1 MPPDSIGSWTL
12 ATVAMWC
19 DQCPDACHELMAK
32 KLNYDLFYE
41 DGISVINGLKEGG
54 HPHLKH
60 IPRSHDKVITPE
72 VAKNIMEA
80 VNHLRNDNL
89 SFHVPGESLKMIP
102 GIIMTGS
109 AASDNTAVA
118 TRLDSLERSQERL
131 VDFLREEVA
140 KIKNEIQVR
149 QAAPAPAPAQVQPP
163 ALQVNGAPAP
173 TSFRQLGATPKTYT
187 QRGPSRKRAKSE
199 ADAGAAAAGAAGGVV
214 AAAGG
219 GAAAPGGG
227 AAAGGGGAAAGGGG
241 GWNEVVKRKGKQKP
255 KGIQGNNRTA
265 AAVSAAAAA
274 VRPVDFYIGGTDPR
288 STPELIKDIL
298 IKVARSMPAGMELGC
313 ELEIEKVTLLT
324 KPGEGNTRF
333 YSKSWQVTVP
343 EKFRE
348 HMMRAESIPAGWH
361 TRRFYPPRQ
370 KRAPLNPLQAQVDI
384 VQQAQAQAGAVQPQ
398 PQAQPQLGDKDYV
411 PPGLPG
417 VTSRSL

>member
-32 KLNYDLFYE
+32 KLNYDQFYE

-72 VAKNIMEA
+72 VAKNIMDA
-80 VNHLRNDNL
+80 INHLRNDNL
-89 SFHVPGESLKMIP
+89 SFHVPGESLKMLP

-131 VDFLREEVA
+131 VDFLREELA
-140 KIKNEIQVR
+140 KIKNEIQVK
-149 QAAPAPAPAQVQPP
+149 QQVAPAPVPAQVQPP

-173 TSFRQLGATPKTYT
+173 TSFSQLGARPKTYN

-199 ADAGAAAAGAAGGVV
+199 ADVGAAGDAAGGVV

-219 GAAAPGGG
+219 GGAAAAGGG
-227 AAAGGGGAAAGGGG
+227 AAAAGGGGWA
-241 GWNEVVKRKGKQKP
+241 EVVKKKGGKQKP
-255 KGIQGNNRTA
+255 KTIQGNNRTA

-274 VRPVDFYIGGTDPR
+274 VRPVHFYIGGTDPK

-313 ELEIEKVTLLT
+313 DLEIEKVTLLT

-333 YSKSWQVTVP
+333 YSKSWQVTVQ

-384 VQQAQAQAGAVQPQ
+384 VQQAQAQAGAVPPQ

-417 VTSRSL
+417 ATSRSL

>member
-1 MPPDSIGSWTL
+1 MPPESIGSWTL
-12 ATVAMWC
+12 ATVAMWS
-19 DQCPDACHELMAK
+19 DKCPDACHELMSRHFDY
-32 KLNYDLFYE
+32 LEFYE
-41 DGISVINGLKEGG
+41 DGISVINGFHKGG
-54 HPHLKH
+54 HPNIKH
-60 IPRSHDKVITPE
+60 IPKAQDHKITPE
-72 VAKNIMEA
+72 VAKNVMEA
-80 VNHLRNDNL
+80 VNAMRDDDIK
-89 SFHVPGESLKMIP
+89 FHVSGEHLDKLP
-102 GIIMTGS
+102 GITRTGN
-109 AASDNTAVA
+109 AADDSTAVA
-118 TRLDSLERSQERL
+118 TRIDSLERSQERL
-131 VDFLREEVA
+131 VDFLREELA

-149 QAAPAPAPAQVQPP
+149 QSVPAPAPVVRAP
-163 ALQVNGAPAP
+163 AVQVNGAPVP
-173 TSFRQLGATPKTYT
+173 SSFSQLGARPKVYN

-199 ADAGAAAAGAAGGVV
+199 ADAGGAD
-214 AAAGG
+214 
-219 GAAAPGGG
+219 G
-227 AAAGGGGAAAGGGG
+227 AAAGGGGAAAGGAGAAAGSGRAAAGG
-241 GWNEVVKRKGKQKP
+241 GGAANPGWNEVVRRNNKGKQKP
-255 KGIQGNNRTA
+255 KTIQGNNRMTVA
-265 AAVSAAAAA
+265 AGA
-274 VRPVDFYIGGTDPR
+274 VRPVDFWIGGTDPR

-384 VQQAQAQAGAVQPQ
+384 VQQAQAGAVQPQ

-411 PPGLPG
+411 PPGR
-417 VTSRSL
+417 VAK